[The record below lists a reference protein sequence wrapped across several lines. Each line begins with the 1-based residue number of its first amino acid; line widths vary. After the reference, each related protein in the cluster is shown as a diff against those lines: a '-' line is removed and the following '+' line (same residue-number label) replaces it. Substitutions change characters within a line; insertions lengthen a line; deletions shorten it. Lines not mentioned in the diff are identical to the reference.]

1 MSGRVL
7 DLRQRNVAS
16 VAAESADLRGVGV
29 RLAKLT
35 KLAPEGVWVELESGA
50 AALARVCIDWDAQR
64 LAEAVAQGSSAVLA
78 FEDGDVEKPLL
89 LGIVRSQLR
98 AEPECV
104 ERAAELQIDAEADGR
119 RVRLTARE
127 EIVLQ
132 CGESSITLKHN
143 GRVII
148 RGAYVETHASGTNR
162 IKGGNVRIN

>member
-7 DLRQRNVAS
+7 DLKQRNVTP
-16 VAAESADLRGVGV
+16 VAAESADVRGAGV

-35 KLAPEGVWVELESGA
+35 KLAPNGMWVELESGA
-50 AALARVCIDWDAQR
+50 AALARVCIDWDARR
-64 LAEAVAQGSSAVLA
+64 LADAVAQGSSAVLA

-98 AEPECV
+98 AEPESL
-104 ERAAELQIDAEADGR
+104 ERADALQVEADADGR
-119 RVRLTARE
+119 RVRLKARE

-132 CGESSITLKHN
+132 CGESSITLKHD